1 MLLKGKKALIMG
13 VANNRSIAY
22 GISSAFAREGARL
35 AFSYAGDAIKKRVE
49 PICEELGGEFTFP
62 CDVSSDAEIAAAAE
76 KVKEK
81 WGKIDVLVHSVAYA
95 PKEEL
100 AGRYLDTSRDGFR
113 VALDISAYSLVG
125 LCRAFEPLMDEG
137 SSVICMTYFGAQKL
151 VPNYNVMGVAKA
163 ALEASVRYLASDLG
177 EKGVRINAISAGPIK
192 TLAASGISDFR
203 VILDHIE
210 KFSPLRRNVTID
222 QVGNAALFLAS
233 DLASGVTGDVLF
245 VDSANVCLGEG
256 LLVRLA
262 VQLRAAGKTLVQ
274 IATDLEHAKE
284 HLHLV
289 AAIDDLK
296 YLRKGGRLPAAVAVA
311 GGMLGIKPLITIKE
325 GKVAM
330 AGKAR
335 GLPGA
340 YVALFK
346 KVEELGGISAAVPA
360 LAGYTLS
367 AREVQPIQTYL
378 QDNLQCAEP
387 LVRQI
392 GCVIGTHAGPG
403 AFGLA
408 FFDQGLEL

>member
-100 AGRYLDTSRDGFR
+100 AGRYLDT
-113 VALDISAYSLVG
+113 SAYSLVG

-245 VDSANVCLGEG
+245 VDSGYQTIG
-256 LLVRLA
+256 LTPV
-262 VQLRAAGKTLVQ
+262 
-274 IATDLEHAKE
+274 
-284 HLHLV
+284 
-289 AAIDDLK
+289 
-296 YLRKGGRLPAAVAVA
+296 
-311 GGMLGIKPLITIKE
+311 
-325 GKVAM
+325 M
-330 AGKAR
+330 AEK
-335 GLPGA
+335 
-340 YVALFK
+340 
-346 KVEELGGISAAVPA
+346 
-360 LAGYTLS
+360 
-367 AREVQPIQTYL
+367 
-378 QDNLQCAEP
+378 
-387 LVRQI
+387 
-392 GCVIGTHAGPG
+392 H
-403 AFGLA
+403 
-408 FFDQGLEL
+408 

>member
-22 GISSAFAREGARL
+22 GISSAFSREGARL

-245 VDSANVCLGEG
+245 VDSGYQTIG
-256 LLVRLA
+256 LTPVMTE
-262 VQLRAAGKTLVQ
+262 K
-274 IATDLEHAKE
+274 H
-284 HLHLV
+284 
-289 AAIDDLK
+289 
-296 YLRKGGRLPAAVAVA
+296 
-311 GGMLGIKPLITIKE
+311 
-325 GKVAM
+325 
-330 AGKAR
+330 
-335 GLPGA
+335 
-340 YVALFK
+340 
-346 KVEELGGISAAVPA
+346 
-360 LAGYTLS
+360 
-367 AREVQPIQTYL
+367 
-378 QDNLQCAEP
+378 
-387 LVRQI
+387 
-392 GCVIGTHAGPG
+392 
-403 AFGLA
+403 
-408 FFDQGLEL
+408 